1 VPGVTPAIHLAA
13 HRSIARHRRM
23 ASAAWIRHSR
33 LVRRSASKL
42 ALVVGGAVLLAL
54 AIGLVQLTR
63 SVRDA
68 PSPAPAPAAAPS
80 AAPAAPAA
88 PAPAPGRTSAA
99 RERPAIPSAPSHGAA
114 PPRQPELAIAPR
126 LGFSRDLKRD
136 ANGHL
141 VPVIT
146 MKELRAQVDR
156 TDAPMKACIAR
167 SGQRPTGKATL
178 GFTVAPMNGQLAIE
192 STGVLDDDTLAAY
205 PELVECLHRSA
216 FALVV
221 DGKPIPELGT
231 PIYVRRHVRLENG
244 ELVENTFFDFSYN
257 P

>member
-1 VPGVTPAIHLAA
+1 
-13 HRSIARHRRM
+13 M
-23 ASAAWIRHSR
+23 ASAAWIRHSQ

-63 SVRDA
+63 SVREA
-68 PSPAPAPAAAPS
+68 PVPPAPAPTAAAVAPS
-80 AAPAAPAA
+80 AAPAAPA
-88 PAPAPGRTSAA
+88 PPPGRTSAA
-99 RERPAIPSAPSHGAA
+99 RERPAIPSAPSHSA
-114 PPRQPELAIAPR
+114 PPARQPELAIAPQ
-126 LGFSRDLKRD
+126 LGLSRNLKRD

-141 VPVIT
+141 VPIIT
-146 MKELRAQVDR
+146 MKELRAQIDR
-156 TDAPMKACIAR
+156 TDPLMKACIAR

-178 GFTVAPMNGQLAIE
+178 SFTVAPMNGQLAIE
-192 STGVLDDDTLAAY
+192 STGVLDDGALAAY
-205 PELVECLHRSA
+205 PELLECLHRSA
-216 FALVV
+216 YALVV

-231 PIYVRRHVRLENG
+231 PIYVRRHVGLENG

>member
-1 VPGVTPAIHLAA
+1 
-13 HRSIARHRRM
+13 M

-33 LVRRSASKL
+33 LVRRSTSKL
-42 ALVVGGAVLLAL
+42 ALAVGGAVLLAL

-63 SVRDA
+63 SVGD
-68 PSPAPAPAAAPS
+68 APAPPATPPAAAAAAPS
-80 AAPAAPAA
+80 AAPT
-88 PAPAPGRTSAA
+88 PAPVPARTSAA
-99 RERPAIPSAPSHGAA
+99 RERPAVPAPPGHSAP
-114 PPRQPELAIAPR
+114 PTRQPELAIGPR
-126 LGFSRDLKRD
+126 LGLSRDLKRD

-141 VPVIT
+141 VPIIT
-146 MKELRAQVDR
+146 MKELRAQIDR
-156 TDAPMKACIAR
+156 TDPLMKACIAR

-192 STGVLDDDTLAAY
+192 STGVLDDDSLAAY
-205 PELVECLHRSA
+205 PELLECMHRSA
-216 FALVV
+216 YALVV

-231 PIYVRRHVRLENG
+231 PIYVRRHVRLDNG

>member
-1 VPGVTPAIHLAA
+1 
-13 HRSIARHRRM
+13 M
-23 ASAAWIRHSR
+23 ASAAGIRHSR
-33 LVRRSASKL
+33 FVRRSASKL
-42 ALVVGGAVLLAL
+42 ALVVGSAVLLAL

-68 PSPAPAPAAAPS
+68 PAPPAPPAPATAVAAAVPS
-80 AAPAAPAA
+80 A
-88 PAPAPGRTSAA
+88 PAPVPVPARTSAA
-99 RERPAIPSAPSHGAA
+99 RERPAVPSAPSHSAS
-114 PPRQPELAIAPR
+114 PTRQPELAITPR
-126 LGFSRDLKRD
+126 LGLSRELKRD

-141 VPVIT
+141 VPIIT

-156 TDAPMKACIAR
+156 TDPLMKACLAR

-205 PELVECLHRSA
+205 PELLECMHRSA
-216 FALVV
+216 YALVV

-231 PIYVRRHVRLENG
+231 PIYVRRHVRVENG

>member
-1 VPGVTPAIHLAA
+1 M
-13 HRSIARHRRM
+13 AR
-23 ASAAWIRHSR
+23 AAWIRHSR

-63 SVRDA
+63 SVGDA
-68 PSPAPAPAAAPS
+68 PATPAPASIAAAAAPS
-80 AAPAAPAA
+80 AAPAAPA
-88 PAPAPGRTSAA
+88 PSPGRTSAA
-99 RERPAIPSAPSHGAA
+99 RERPAIPSAPSHST
-114 PPRQPELAIAPR
+114 PPTRPPELATR
-126 LGFSRDLKRD
+126 LGLSRDLKRD

-146 MKELRAQVDR
+146 MKELRAQIDR
-156 TDAPMKACIAR
+156 TDPLMKACIAR

-192 STGVLDDDTLAAY
+192 TTGVVDDDTLAAF
-205 PELVECLHRSA
+205 PELLECMHRSA
-216 FALVV
+216 YALVV